1 MHLQTLLSTRRHV
14 RMESIIVVLGYFGL
28 VTGPDTAYVAPN
40 SWPKQTSP
48 HIFTNALSLHPPTPA
63 SCSTWQLRN
72 VAQPYAQ
79 TLTAGTRERN
89 RKDVLSRRLPELP
102 RLGTGI
108 GLKKTIK
115 MKHGPSALTT
125 SSALG
130 VTIGDDTIWPPQLY
144 PVIVSDILPD
154 CHLKRAYT

>member
-1 MHLQTLLSTRRHV
+1 MHLQTLLSTRRHG

-28 VTGPDTAYVAPN
+28 VTGPDTASVAPN
-40 SWPKQTSP
+40 SWPKPTSP

-72 VAQPYAQ
+72 IAQPYAQ

-89 RKDVLSRRLPELP
+89 RKDVLTKRLPELP

-108 GLKKTIK
+108 ALKKTIK
-115 MKHGPSALTT
+115 MKHGAIRFDNLVRTR
-125 SSALG
+125 
-130 VTIGDDTIWPPQLY
+130 GDDRRRHNMAPATIPCDS
-144 PVIVSDILPD
+144 I
-154 CHLKRAYT
+154 